1 MKILLKIEFKID
13 TISNRQS
20 DNNGLTLKS
29 KFLSFVRFSLYFKT
43 TLIYHTE
50 KKLSMLVSLRIA
62 FPIDTCK
69 QITP

>member
-29 KFLSFVRFSLYFKT
+29 TFLSFVRFSLYFKT

-50 KKLSMLVSLRIA
+50 KKLIILIA
-62 FPIDTCK
+62 YRP
-69 QITP
+69 Q